1 MLLIDSR
8 FILLTHGLRL
18 EIMGIKPTWKMGGT
32 CYSLLKR
39 EYGLKGNRAK
49 VLAQAVEL
57 RKQWH
62 WHNGSHKV
70 SVKSDIQGRK
80 RFRDSGTGN
89 PE

>member
-1 MLLIDSR
+1 
-8 FILLTHGLRL
+8 
-18 EIMGIKPTWKMGGT
+18 MGIKPTWKMGGT

-57 RKQWH
+57 RKQWQWH

-70 SVKSDIQGRK
+70 SVKSDSQGRK
-80 RFRDSGTGN
+80 RFRGSGTGN